1 MAGMKRGNWKTRKA
15 KKRDIHRSGQRY
27 MQPKSTISMS
37 DRPKLSNVGKAIR
50 EIAKRMG
57 KRGD

>member
-1 MAGMKRGNWKTRKA
+1 MKRGNWKTRKA